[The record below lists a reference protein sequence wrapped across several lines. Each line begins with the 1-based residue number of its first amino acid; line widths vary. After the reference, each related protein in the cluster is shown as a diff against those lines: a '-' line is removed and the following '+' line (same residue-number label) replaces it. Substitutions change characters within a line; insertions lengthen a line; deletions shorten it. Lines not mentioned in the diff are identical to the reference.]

1 GMTLICF
8 GEGIS
13 FSVLYRFALMSS
25 EVSKGTVAAAV
36 SMLLMT
42 SFFAMIELVRYLYT
56 QFHLWAFVLSA
67 FAFIVLWFTQ
77 PRLALKREM
86 QERVAQDL
94 H

>member
-1 GMTLICF
+1 
-8 GEGIS
+8 
-13 FSVLYRFALMSS
+13 
-25 EVSKGTVAAAV
+25 
-36 SMLLMT
+36 
-42 SFFAMIELVRYLYT
+42 FFAMIELVRYLYT

-67 FAFIVLWFTQ
+67 FAFIALWFTQ